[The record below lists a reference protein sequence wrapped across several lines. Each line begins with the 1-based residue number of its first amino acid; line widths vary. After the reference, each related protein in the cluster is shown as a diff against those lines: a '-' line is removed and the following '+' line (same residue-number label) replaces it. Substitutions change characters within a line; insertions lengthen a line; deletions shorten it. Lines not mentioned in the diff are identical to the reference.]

1 MARINSV
8 SVGRAAKK
16 LGNMVYY
23 TMNGKTY
30 ARARV
35 EKVKNPKTAKQ
46 MAQRLIF
53 TTAVRSRDALKSIV
67 DHSFE
72 NKKYGSES
80 LNYFMKRNLEILRA
94 RAAADNGLTGSFNVP
109 YGITMQAN
117 PLLVSQGTI
126 PSINYTFGER
136 GLTINI
142 ESGEIVTIGNFL
154 KANPTL
160 RKGDQITIM
169 LLMPNANVEEAKTA
183 GGEVVN
189 PTYLIKM
196 RVTIPAN
203 IADDAVFF
211 DKTNSNFGSL
221 LIVEGTE
228 NFSFETAA
236 SGLKTLSFWGR
247 DDEFGICGCIIVS
260 RPEGKKWLRSTEYM
274 KMNPKYDDSLY
285 NFNDVLNTWMQGTTE
300 IEGLEDN
307 EYLNQGQE
315 AEIANSYSLQNHQ
328 FKMTIAATGEMSNV
342 SLAALDTITSNGS
355 KTTQI
360 IYTQTSQ
367 QAAEGKI
374 TCYKDQ
380 GKNVLAP
387 IADEYNKPSYASAII
402 TFDDANKLLG
412 GVLSIKKS

>member
-35 EKVKNPKTAKQ
+35 EQVKNPKTAKQ

-94 RAAADNGLTGSFNVP
+94 RAAEDNGLTGSFNVP

-126 PSINYTFGER
+126 PSISYSFGQK
-136 GLTINI
+136 GLGFLVGFEDVITVSDFFAVNKTI
-142 ESGEIVTIGNFL
+142 
-154 KANPTL
+154 
-160 RKGDQITIM
+160 RKGDQITV
-169 LLMPNANVEEAKTA
+169 LLLVPDVKVEEAKTA
-183 GGEVVN
+183 SGEVVN
-189 PTYLIKM
+189 PTHLIKM
-196 RVTIPAN
+196 RITIPAD
-203 IADDAVFF
+203 IADDAVFY
-211 DKTNSNFGSL
+211 DSANGFGSL

-228 NFSFETAA
+228 RFAFEKTGGDLLFRDNDG
-236 SGLKTLSFWGR
+236 SEYGL
-247 DDEFGICGCIIVS
+247 CGCIIIS

-274 KMNPKYDDSLY
+274 KMNPNNDDGLY
-285 NFNDVLNTWMQGTTE
+285 NFNDVLNTWMQGTTD
-300 IEGLEDN
+300 IVGLEDN

-315 AEIANSYSLQNHQ
+315 ATLSNSYSMKGREFN
-328 FKMTIAATGEMSNV
+328 MTVAETGEV
-342 SLAALDTITSNGS
+342 THVGLAALDTITSNGS
-355 KTTQI
+355 RITQI

-387 IADEYNKPSYASAII
+387 IADEYNKPSNAAALI
-402 TFDDANKLLG
+402 TFDDANRLLG
-412 GVLSIKKS
+412 GILSIKQS

>member
-35 EKVKNPKTAKQ
+35 EQVKNPKTAKQ

-126 PSINYTFGER
+126 PSISYSFSQDD
-136 GLTINI
+136 GLMFDLGTDT
-142 ESGEIVTIGNFL
+142 SVVTISDFL
-154 KANPTL
+154 GANTTI
-160 RKGDQITIM
+160 RKGDQITV
-169 LLMPNANVEEAKTA
+169 LLLIPTANYEATTASGEGVNATR
-183 GGEVVN
+183 
-189 PTYLIKM
+189 LIKM
-196 RVTIPAN
+196 RITIPAD
-203 IADDAVFF
+203 IADDAIFY
-211 DKTNSNFGSL
+211 DTASSSFGSL
-221 LIVEGTE
+221 LIVEGVKNFSLSTTE
-228 NFSFETAA
+228 NYLNIA
-236 SGLKTLSFWGR
+236 
-247 DDEFGICGCIIVS
+247 DEESELGVCGCIIIS
-260 RPEGKKWLRSTEYM
+260 RPDGNKWLRSTEYM
-274 KMNPKYDDSLY
+274 KMNPNYDDGLY

-300 IEGLEDN
+300 IIGLEDN

-315 AEIANSYSLQNHQ
+315 AAIANSYSLQSRAFN
-328 FKMTIAATGEMSNV
+328 MTSAETSEVSSV
-342 SLAALDTITSNGS
+342 SLAALDTNTSNGS
-355 KTTQI
+355 RITQI
-360 IYTQTSQ
+360 IYTQTSA
-367 QAAEGKI
+367 QAAAGKI
-374 TCYKDQ
+374 TCYKIQ
-380 GKNVLAP
+380 SGNTVVVATP
-387 IADEYNKPSYASAII
+387 EYLKPANAAALI
-402 TFDDANKLLG
+402 TFDDANRLLG
-412 GVLSIKKS
+412 GVLSIQQ

>member
-35 EKVKNPKTAKQ
+35 EQVKNPKTAKQ

-94 RAAADNGLTGSFNVP
+94 RASADNGLTGSFNVP

-126 PSINYTFGER
+126 PSMNYTFSEKGI
-136 GLTINI
+136 TINI
-142 ESGEIVTIGNFL
+142 GSDKIYTIGKFL
-154 KANPTL
+154 DANPTV
-160 RKGDQITIM
+160 RKGDQITI
-169 LLMPNANVEEAKTA
+169 LLLVPNANVEEAKTA

-189 PTYLIKM
+189 PTHLIKM
-196 RVTIPAN
+196 RITIPAN
-203 IADDAVFF
+203 IADDAIFY
-211 DKTNSNFGSL
+211 DKNDNVFGSL

-228 NFSFETAA
+228 NFDLEYNQSDLT
-236 SGLKTLSFWGR
+236 FWTK
-247 DDEFGICGCIIVS
+247 DDEHGTCGCIIVS

-274 KMNPKYDDSLY
+274 KMNPNYDDGLY

-300 IEGLEDN
+300 IVGLEDN

-315 AEIANSYSLQNHQ
+315 AEIANSYSLQSHSFNMS
-328 FKMTIAATGEMSNV
+328 KAADGEMSSI
-342 SLAALDTITSNGS
+342 SLAALDTTTSNGS
-355 KTTQI
+355 RITQI
-360 IYTQTSQ
+360 IYKQTAE
-367 QAAEGKI
+367 QATESKI
-374 TCYKDQ
+374 TCYKIQ
-380 GKNVLAP
+380 SGNTL
-387 IADEYNKPSYASAII
+387 IANPDELNKPSNAAALI
-402 TFDDANKLLG
+402 TFDDANRLLG
-412 GVLSIKKS
+412 GVLSIKQE

>member
-1 MARINSV
+1 MAIINSV

-35 EKVKNPKTAKQ
+35 EQVKNPKTTKQ

-94 RAAADNGLTGSFNVP
+94 RAASDNGLTGSFNVP

-126 PSINYTFGER
+126 PSIVYGYGNSGSLQFNVAG
-136 GLTINI
+136 GDAPVKTIANLL
-142 ESGEIVTIGNFL
+142 E
-154 KANPTL
+154 ANPTL
-160 RKGDQITIM
+160 RKGDQITV
-169 LLMPNANVEEAKTA
+169 LLLVPTSNIEATTASGEDVNATR
-183 GGEVVN
+183 
-189 PTYLIKM
+189 LIKM
-196 RVTIPAN
+196 RITIPAN

-211 DKTNSNFGSL
+211 DNTESSFGSL
-221 LIVEGTE
+221 LITEGV
-228 NFSFETAA
+228 NDFSLEGNVGSISIIDAVNDDN
-236 SGLKTLSFWGR
+236 GL
-247 DDEFGICGCIIVS
+247 CGCIIVS
-260 RPEGKKWLRSTEYM
+260 RPEGNKWLRSTEYM
-274 KMNPKYDDSLY
+274 KMNPNLDDGLY

-300 IEGLEDN
+300 IVGLEDN

-315 AEIANSYSLQNHQ
+315 AAIANSYSLQTRDFN
-328 FKMTIAATGEMSNV
+328 MTTASTGVVSV
-342 SLAALDTITSNGS
+342 ISLAALDTNTSNGS
-355 KTTQI
+355 RITQI
-360 IYTQTSQ
+360 IYTQTSA
-367 QAAEGKI
+367 QAAAGKI
-374 TCYKDQ
+374 TCYKIQSGNKLVAD
-380 GKNVLAP
+380 
-387 IADEYNKPSYASAII
+387 ADEYNKPSNAAALI

-412 GVLSIKKS
+412 GVLTIQQ

>member
-35 EKVKNPKTAKQ
+35 EQVKNPKTAKQ

-126 PSINYTFGER
+126 PSMSYSFNQNGLGFVVGGE
-136 GLTINI
+136 NV
-142 ESGEIVTIGNFL
+142 VTIGSFL
-154 KANPTL
+154 SLHTTI
-160 RKGDQITIM
+160 RKGDQITVM
-169 LLMPNANVEEAKTA
+169 LLIPDVKVEEAVTA
-183 GGEVVN
+183 GGEVIN
-189 PTYLIKM
+189 PTHLIKM
-196 RVTIPAN
+196 RITIPAN
-203 IADDAVFF
+203 IADDAVFY
-211 DKTNSNFGSL
+211 DNGNGEFGSL

-228 NFSFETAA
+228 NFSISNTGGGDGELIFMDNNDN
-236 SGLKTLSFWGR
+236 L
-247 DDEFGICGCIIVS
+247 GICGCIIVS
-260 RPEGKKWLRSTEYM
+260 RPEGNKWLRSTEYM
-274 KMNPKYDDSLY
+274 KMNPNYDDGLY

-300 IEGLEDN
+300 IVGLEDN

-315 AEIANSYSLQNHQ
+315 AAVSNSYSLHSRSFN
-328 FKMTIAATGEMSNV
+328 MADAATGDVSGV
-342 SLAALDTITSNGS
+342 SLAALDTTTSNGS
-355 KTTQI
+355 RITQI
-360 IYTQTSQ
+360 IYTQTSAQ
-367 QAAEGKI
+367 VAEGKI
-374 TCYKDQ
+374 TCYKIQSD
-380 GKNVLAP
+380 NVLTPAP
-387 IADEYNKPSYASAII
+387 ENYIKPSNAAALI
-402 TFDDANKLLG
+402 TFDDANRLLG
-412 GVLSIKKS
+412 GVLSIQQ

>member
-35 EKVKNPKTAKQ
+35 EQVKNPKTAKQ

-109 YGITMQAN
+109 YGITMQGN

-126 PSINYTFGER
+126 PSMVYVFRENA
-136 GLTINI
+136 GLTINLG
-142 ESGEIVTIGNFL
+142 SQNTIVKVGDFIAKNTTI
-154 KANPTL
+154 K
-160 RKGDQITIM
+160 KGDQITVM
-169 LLMPNANVEEAKTA
+169 LLMPQVNIEEAVTA
-183 GGEVVN
+183 SGEVVN
-189 PTYLIKM
+189 PTHLIKM
-196 RVTIPAN
+196 RITIPTN
-203 IADDAVFF
+203 IDDDAVFF
-211 DKTNSNFGSL
+211 DASEGTFGSL
-221 LIVEGTE
+221 LITEGIE
-228 NFSFETAA
+228 NFTFNAVD
-236 SGLKTLSFWGR
+236 GFLSIWDK
-247 DDEFGICGCIIVS
+247 DDEYGLCGCIIVS

-274 KMNPKYDDSLY
+274 KMNPNYDDSLY

-300 IEGLEDN
+300 IVGLEDN

-315 AEIANSYSLQNHQ
+315 AEISNSYSLQERN
-328 FKMTIAATGEMSNV
+328 FNMSKAADGKVVSV
-342 SLAALDTITSNGS
+342 SLAALDTTTSKGS
-355 KTTQI
+355 RITQI
-360 IYTQTSQ
+360 IYTQTSA
-367 QAAEGKI
+367 QAAAGKI
-374 TCYKDQ
+374 TCYSVAHDYAL
-380 GKNVLAP
+380 VP
-387 IADEYNKPSYASAII
+387 MTDEYNKPSNAAALI
-402 TFDDANKLLG
+402 TFDDANRLLG
-412 GVLSIKKS
+412 GVLSIQQ

>member
-23 TMNGKTY
+23 SMNGKTY

-35 EKVKNPKTAKQ
+35 EQVKNPKTGKQ

-94 RAAADNGLTGSFNVP
+94 RAASDNGLTGSFNVP

-117 PLLVSQGTI
+117 PLLISQGTI
-126 PSINYTFGER
+126 PSMDYTFEKDKGLCFTILNGESTTIR
-136 GLTINI
+136 QYLTINP
-142 ESGEIVTIGNFL
+142 TI
-154 KANPTL
+154 
-160 RKGDQITIM
+160 RKGDQITVM
-169 LLMPNANVEEAKTA
+169 LLIPDAKVEEAKTA

-189 PTYLIKM
+189 PTHLIKM
-196 RVTIPAN
+196 RITIPAN
-203 IADDAVFF
+203 IADNEIFYDS
-211 DKTNSNFGSL
+211 TNGFGSL
-221 LIVEGTE
+221 LIVEGVE
-228 NFSFETAA
+228 NFSVNKVTSTLVFLNNDNDE
-236 SGLKTLSFWGR
+236 SGV
-247 DDEFGICGCIIVS
+247 CGCIIVS
-260 RPEGKKWLRSTEYM
+260 RPEGSKWLRSTEYM
-274 KMNPKYDDSLY
+274 KMNPNYDDSLY

-300 IEGLEDN
+300 IAGLEDN

-315 AEIANSYSLQNHQ
+315 ATIANSYSIQTRSFNMS
-328 FKMTIAATGEMSNV
+328 KAADGEVIGVN
-342 SLAALDTITSNGS
+342 LAALDTNTSNGS
-355 KTTQI
+355 RITQI
-360 IYTQTSQ
+360 IYTQTSAQ
-367 QAAEGKI
+367 VAEGKI
-374 TCYKDQ
+374 TCYKNE
-380 GKNVLAP
+380 GNNVLSV
-387 IADEYNKPSYASAII
+387 IADEYNKPSNAAALI

-412 GVLSIKKS
+412 GVLSIKKG

>member
-30 ARARV
+30 ARARA

-94 RAAADNGLTGSFNVP
+94 RAAADKGLTGSFNVP

-117 PLLVSQGTI
+117 PLLISQGTI
-126 PSINYTFGER
+126 PSINYSYGQN
-136 GLTINI
+136 GINI
-142 ESGEIVTIGNFL
+142 HLGAVDDISTIADFL
-154 KANPTL
+154 RQNPMI
-160 RKGDQITIM
+160 RRGDQITIM
-169 LLMPNANVEEAKTA
+169 LLIPDAKVEEAVTA

-189 PTYLIKM
+189 PTHLIKM
-196 RVTIPAN
+196 RITIPAD

-211 DKTNSNFGSL
+211 DANNKTLGSL
-221 LIVEGTE
+221 LIVEGISDFV
-228 NFSFETAA
+228 FSKVGTY
-236 SGLKTLSFWGR
+236 LSFA
-247 DDEFGICGCIIVS
+247 DNNNEYGICGCIIVS

-274 KMNPKYDDSLY
+274 TMNPNYDDSLY

-307 EYLNQGQE
+307 EYLNQGQQ
-315 AEIANSYSLQNHQ
+315 AEIANSYRLQTRSFNMS
-328 FKMTIAATGEMSNV
+328 KAADGEVIPVN
-342 SLAALDTITSNGS
+342 LAALDTNTSKGS
-355 KTTQI
+355 RITQI
-360 IYTQTSQ
+360 IYTQTSG
-367 QAAEGKI
+367 QAAAGKI
-374 TCYKDQ
+374 TCYKNE
-380 GKNVLAP
+380 GNNVLSV
-387 IADEYNKPSYASAII
+387 IADEYNKPANAAALI

>member
-35 EKVKNPKTAKQ
+35 EQVKNPKTAKQ

-117 PLLVSQGTI
+117 PLLVSQGTLA
-126 PSINYTFGER
+126 SINYNFDEE
-136 GLTINI
+136 GLSILLGQ
-142 ESGEIVTIGNFL
+142 EEVTTVGAFL
-154 KANPTL
+154 SNNTMI
-160 RKGDQITIM
+160 RKGDQITV
-169 LLMPNANVEEAKTA
+169 LYLMPTASYEATTA
-183 GGEVVN
+183 SGEGV
-189 PTYLIKM
+189 TATRLIKM
-196 RVTIPAN
+196 RITIPAN
-203 IADDAVFF
+203 IDDDAIFF
-211 DKTNSNFGSL
+211 DSKNSKFGSL
-221 LIVEGTE
+221 LIVEGVE
-228 NFSFETAA
+228 QFAFSKNAP
-236 SGLKTLSFWGR
+236 TLYFT
-247 DDEFGICGCIIVS
+247 DNADQPGICGCIIVS

-274 KMNPKYDDSLY
+274 KMNPNYDDSLY

-300 IEGLEDN
+300 IVGLEDN

-315 AEIANSYSLQNHQ
+315 AEIANSYSLKSRN
-328 FKMTIAATGEMSNV
+328 FNMTNAATGEMSSV
-342 SLAALDTITSNGS
+342 TCAALDTTTSKGS
-355 KTTQI
+355 RITQI
-360 IYTQTSQ
+360 IYKQTSQ
-367 QAAEGKI
+367 QAAAGKI
-374 TCYKDQ
+374 TCYTVQ
-380 GKNVLAP
+380 SANVLVP
-387 IADEYNKPSYASAII
+387 NTTEFNKPSNAAALI
-402 TFDDANKLLG
+402 TFDEANKLLG
-412 GVLSIKKS
+412 GVLSIDD

>member
-35 EKVKNPKTAKQ
+35 EQVKNPKTAKQ

-67 DHSFE
+67 NHSFE

-94 RAAADNGLTGSFNVP
+94 RAASNNGLTGSFNVP

-117 PLLVSQGTI
+117 PLLISQGTI
-126 PSINYTFGER
+126 PSMNYNFMDED
-136 GLTINI
+136 GLTINVG
-142 ESGEIVTIGNFL
+142 SDQKIVTIGDFL
-154 KANPTL
+154 DANTL
-160 RKGDQITIM
+160 QKGDQITVM
-169 LLMPNANVEEAKTA
+169 LLMPTTNVEAVTA
-183 GGEVVN
+183 GGEEVLA
-189 PTYLIKM
+189 TRLIKM
-196 RVTIPAN
+196 RITIPAN

-211 DKTNSNFGSL
+211 DATKNTFGSL
-221 LIVEGTE
+221 LIVEGVS
-228 NFSFETAA
+228 NFAFSKANIY
-236 SGLKTLSFWGR
+236 LSFTDNG
-247 DDEFGICGCIIVS
+247 DQFGLCGCIIVS
-260 RPEGKKWLRSTEYM
+260 RPEGNKWLRSTEYM
-274 KMNPKYDDSLY
+274 KMNPNYDDGLY

-300 IEGLEDN
+300 IVGLEDN

-315 AEIANSYSLQNHQ
+315 AELSNSYSLKSRSFN
-328 FKMTIAATGEMSNV
+328 MTNAATGEISSV
-342 SLAALDTITSNGS
+342 TLAALDTNTSNGS
-355 KTTQI
+355 RITQI

-367 QAAEGKI
+367 QAAVGKI
-374 TCYKDQ
+374 TCYTVQ
-380 GKNVLAP
+380 SANVLVP
-387 IADEYNKPSYASAII
+387 NTTEFNKPSNAAAPI
-402 TFDDANKLLG
+402 TFEDANKLLG
-412 GVLSIKKS
+412 GVLSIVTE

>member
-35 EKVKNPKTAKQ
+35 EQVKNPKTAKQ

-94 RAAADNGLTGSFNVP
+94 RAAANNGLTGSFNVP

-126 PSINYTFGER
+126 PSIPYNFTDED
-136 GLTINI
+136 GLTIQVGVTGNV
-142 ESGEIVTIGNFL
+142 VTISDFL
-154 KANPTL
+154 NANPVIK
-160 RKGDQITIM
+160 KGDQITV
-169 LLMPNANVEEAKTA
+169 LLLVPTSNYEATTASGEAVNATQ
-183 GGEVVN
+183 
-189 PTYLIKM
+189 LIKM
-196 RVTIPAN
+196 RITIPAN
-203 IADDAVFF
+203 IDDDAVFF
-211 DKTNSNFGSL
+211 ESTNGTFGSL
-221 LIVEGTE
+221 LITEGAG
-228 NFSFETAA
+228 NFSFSKANIY
-236 SGLKTLSFWGR
+236 LSFADSG
-247 DDEFGICGCIIVS
+247 DNFGVCGCIIVS
-260 RPEGKKWLRSTEYM
+260 RPEGNKWLRSTEYM
-274 KMNPKYDDSLY
+274 KMNPNYDDGLY

-300 IEGLEDN
+300 IVGLEDN

-315 AEIANSYSLQNHQ
+315 AAISNSYSLQSRAFN
-328 FKMTIAATGEMSNV
+328 MTSAETSEVSSV
-342 SLAALDTITSNGS
+342 SLAAVDTNTSNGS
-355 KTTQI
+355 RITQI
-360 IYTQTSQ
+360 IYTQTSA
-367 QAAEGKI
+367 QAAAGKI
-374 TCYKDQ
+374 TCYKIQ
-380 GKNVLAP
+380 SGNTLIVATP
-387 IADEYNKPSYASAII
+387 EYLKPANAAALI
-402 TFDDANKLLG
+402 TFDDANRLLG
-412 GVLSIKKS
+412 GVLTIQQ

>member
-35 EKVKNPKTAKQ
+35 EQVKNPKTAKQ

-117 PLLVSQGTI
+117 PLLISQGTI
-126 PSINYTFGER
+126 PSMSYSFGQN
-136 GLTINI
+136 GLTFSVGIDNLVDVATFLA
-142 ESGEIVTIGNFL
+142 EHPEI
-154 KANPTL
+154 K
-160 RKGDQITIM
+160 KGDQITI
-169 LLMPNANVEEAKTA
+169 LLLVPNVNVEEAVTA

-189 PTYLIKM
+189 PTLLSKM
-196 RVTIPAN
+196 RITIPAN
-203 IADDAVFF
+203 IDDDAVFF
-211 DKTNSNFGSL
+211 NGTSNTLGSL
-221 LIVEGTE
+221 LIVEGVEHFRVRKDGTYL
-228 NFSFETAA
+228 NFVDSVNNRN
-236 SGLKTLSFWGR
+236 GV
-247 DDEFGICGCIIVS
+247 CGCIIIS
-260 RPEGKKWLRSTEYM
+260 RPEGNKWLRSTEYM
-274 KMNPKYDDSLY
+274 KMNPNYDDGLY

-300 IEGLEDN
+300 IVGLEDN

-315 AEIANSYSLQNHQ
+315 AAITNSYDLQTRSFN
-328 FKMTIAATGEMSNV
+328 MTNAATSELSGV
-342 SLAALDTITSNGS
+342 SLAALDTNTSNGS
-355 KTTQI
+355 RITQI

-367 QAAEGKI
+367 QAAAGKI
-374 TCYKDQ
+374 TCYKVQ
-380 GKNVLAP
+380 SGNVLVATTE
-387 IADEYNKPSYASAII
+387 EYIKPSNAAALI
-402 TFDDANKLLG
+402 TFDDANRLLG
-412 GVLSIKKS
+412 GVLSIQQ